1 MRKQQKGGFAPII
14 RAQEEVER
22 PTRLHMAFCLHE
34 GPKQIRKMKF
44 KKELKIE
51 NMENTKMNN
60 TPKNGQI

>member
-34 GPKQIRKMKF
+34 GPK
-44 KKELKIE
+44 
-51 NMENTKMNN
+51 
-60 TPKNGQI
+60 